1 MCTQNKLHKVNNR
14 LCHIFQRFFSLQL
27 SRQTRV
33 LVLPQSRL
41 RRTDPWYDVVL
52 NSVMSDALFDWNE
65 SYFLYELRKFRKH
78 SGDVNSVGHSVEI
91 PPDFANATSKPVS
104 TVNSAAFDTMK
115 QRKYP
120 DVKRHNSTLDVKNES
135 TDGEETQNKVI
146 SVARLNESSTRLN
159 NVTSYRDHLTSGFRH
174 PGLWWWD
181 SSLPLNMADTSECNE
196 LRLRRGSH
204 DLLRNRELNCNDAH
218 HSGRITHRDLV
229 TILLNLM
236 CNSLLNSPRE
246 FCCS

>member
-1 MCTQNKLHKVNNR
+1 MGTQNKLHKVNNR

-91 PPDFANATSKPVS
+91 PPDSANATSKPVS

-146 SVARLNESSTRLN
+146 SAARLNESSTRLN